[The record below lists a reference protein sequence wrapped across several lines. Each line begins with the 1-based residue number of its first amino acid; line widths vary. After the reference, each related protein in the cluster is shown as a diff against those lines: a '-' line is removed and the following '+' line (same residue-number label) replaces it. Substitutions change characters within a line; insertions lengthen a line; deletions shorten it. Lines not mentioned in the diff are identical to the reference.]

1 MIFSTIS
8 QDHDCDEKE
17 DCEVMF
23 MIIMMIG
30 LDPYILHHVFM
41 ARMLILML
49 TLMLMLM
56 LVLMFMLMLIWPIW
70 QFCHQIICLYLNIS

>member
-1 MIFSTIS
+1 MILSTIS

-17 DCEVMF
+17 DCEVLF
-23 MIIMMIG
+23 MMIG
-30 LDPYILHHVFM
+30 LDPYTLHHVFM

-49 TLMLMLM
+49 TLMLM

-70 QFCHQIICLYLNIS
+70 QFCHQIICLYLNISCTI